1 MSIDKRAYY
10 RIVTDIPCRF
20 GREAKMYHRQVN
32 ISAGGAAFVVMPEM
46 VDHFMQGEKTTFAFE
61 LNHRHFQFDCIVIR
75 REDRNFQTMAAIQFF
90 DIEHSTQKMFDNM
103 ILSMGGYRR
112 DDHDKKR
119 EYLAWYAPNA
129 LHPHPHMGANASI
142 EQVQEQKQSTLEE
155 TALEHQQQVEENDLA
170 SLDDLFK
177 EFGQ

>member
-20 GREAKMYHRQVN
+20 GRENKLYHRQVN
-32 ISAGGAAFVVMPEM
+32 ISAAGAAFVVMPEM
-46 VDHFMQGEKTTFAFE
+46 VDHFMQGEKLTFAFE
-61 LNHRHFQFDCIVIR
+61 LNQRHFQFDCWVIR
-75 REDRNFQTMAAIQFF
+75 REDRNFQTMAAIQFC
-90 DIEHSTQKMFDNM
+90 DLEHSAQKMLDNM

-112 DDHDKKR
+112 DDHDKKH

-129 LHPHPHMGANASI
+129 LHPHPHITNTVAN
-142 EQVQEQKQSTLEE
+142 ETKNQPSTLEE
-155 TALEHQQQVEENDLA
+155 TALEHNEAINLS
-170 SLDDLFK
+170 SLDDMFK